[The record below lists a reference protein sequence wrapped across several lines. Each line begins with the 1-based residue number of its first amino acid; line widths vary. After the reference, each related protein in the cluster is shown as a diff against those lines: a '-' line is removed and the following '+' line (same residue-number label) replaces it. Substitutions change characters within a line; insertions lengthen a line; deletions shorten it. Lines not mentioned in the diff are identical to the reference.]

1 MASFKAVSKFQGTPF
16 SLGPWLWAEN
26 SQLGQLII
34 IILFFFQGGKHK
46 MCSSLLAVLQHSFP
60 PAAPCLPLV
69 PSPTALSEALSVP
82 HC

>member
-1 MASFKAVSKFQGTPF
+1 MASFKAVSKSQGTP
-16 SLGPWLWAEN
+16 SLLGPGCGQKN

-34 IILFFFQGGKHK
+34 IILFFFQGGKQK

-69 PSPTALSEALSVP
+69 PLPTALSEALSGP